1 MVKKKIPATRWHD
14 GSTPIEELPA
24 AEQMAHQL
32 VSERADLTPS
42 VVRIMDAELT
52 EDQRTH
58 ALNAF
63 NVSLDNPGDPNR
75 DPRTAIANALVAA

>member
-1 MVKKKIPATRWHD
+1 MN
-14 GSTPIEELPA
+14 
-24 AEQMAHQL
+24 AEI
-32 VSERADLTPS
+32 S
-42 VVRIMDAELT
+42 

-75 DPRTAIANALVAA
+75 DPRTVIANALTAA